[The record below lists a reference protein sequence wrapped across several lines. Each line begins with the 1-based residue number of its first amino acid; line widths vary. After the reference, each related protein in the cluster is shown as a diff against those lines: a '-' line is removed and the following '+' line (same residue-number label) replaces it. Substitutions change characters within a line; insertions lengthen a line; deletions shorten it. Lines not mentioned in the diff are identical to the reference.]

1 MFRMAT
7 ATSCF
12 RGVIVLNIAEL
23 TLQHVSVGYE
33 GVVAQR
39 APALCFGRVGVC
51 VIKLDVDW
59 ESSRAVCV
67 ASC

>member
-1 MFRMAT
+1 M
-7 ATSCF
+7 
-12 RGVIVLNIAEL
+12 NIAEL

-33 GVVAQR
+33 VVVAQR

-59 ESSRAVCV
+59 ESSRAVCM

>member
-1 MFRMAT
+1 MFKMAT

-33 GVVAQR
+33 VVVAQR
-39 APALCFGRVGVC
+39 APALCCGRVC

-59 ESSRAVCV
+59 ESSRAVCM